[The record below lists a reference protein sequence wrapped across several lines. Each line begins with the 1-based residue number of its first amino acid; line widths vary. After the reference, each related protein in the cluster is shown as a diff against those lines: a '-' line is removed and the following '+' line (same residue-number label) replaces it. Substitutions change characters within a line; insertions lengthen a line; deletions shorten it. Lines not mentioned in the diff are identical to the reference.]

1 MSSTQSLFSP
11 PGHAVESPLTLQDGL
26 AMLARQA
33 VLILLTMAVLTAVTV
48 WLLGG
53 QKKVYTTTARIW
65 IQTEQQGTPAFLS
78 GLAAFR
84 DSPYPDPVA
93 RKIETEME
101 LLLTR
106 SNAADVI
113 RRFKLTEDQLAFK
126 PMDHVKNKVSKLL
139 GIEDSYAGQTAK
151 AGPPVDALVDQLLK
165 GIKISP
171 RRSGTAD
178 TSSNVLEIELE
189 STDGE
194 LAPKILAALIDGYL
208 KLSAEQSQQQATT
221 TSRLIERQMIQ
232 ARDELRAVEGEITEV
247 LMRQARR
254 AEADGTGGSLVT
266 ARTGTSLQGE
276 VDGGSGQ
283 LKNHM
288 MELQIQL
295 DQARQLYT
303 DDAEPVKAVKRRLAA
318 AESRLRQGM
327 GDGVKTSAEISRL
340 ERQRNLAQER
350 YVELR
355 KRLDQIELYLQAN
368 QEENQA
374 RTVVDNASA
383 ASGSGKAK
391 QLMLMAL
398 GPILGLALGLL
409 LAGVREFMDG
419 RMRSPKDVRQTLGL
433 PVLGQVSELSRR
445 ARRSLEQHRGG

>member
-1 MSSTQSLFSP
+1 M
-11 PGHAVESPLTLQDGL
+11 TLQDGL

-33 VLILLTMAVLTAVTV
+33 ILILITMAVLTAVTL

-78 GLAAFR
+78 GLAAYR

-101 LLLTR
+101 LLMTR

-113 RRFKLTEDQLAFK
+113 RRFKLTEGQLAFK

-139 GIEDSYAGQTAK
+139 GIEDDYVGEDAK
-151 AGPPVDALVDQLLK
+151 VGPPVDALVDQLLK

-194 LAPKILAALIDGYL
+194 LAPKILAALIEGYL

-232 ARDELRAVEGEITEV
+232 ARDELRAVEGEMTEV

-266 ARTGTSLQGE
+266 ARTGASLQGE
-276 VDGGSGQ
+276 ADGGSGQ

-318 AESRLRQGM
+318 AEARLRQGM
-327 GDGVKTSAEISRL
+327 GDGVRTNADLGRL

-391 QLMLMAL
+391 QLMLMVL

-433 PVLGQVSELSRR
+433 PVLGQVSELSRK

>member
-1 MSSTQSLFSP
+1 M
-11 PGHAVESPLTLQDGL
+11 TLQDGL

-33 VLILLTMAVLTAVTV
+33 ILILITMAVLTAVTL

-78 GLAAFR
+78 GLAAYR

-139 GIEDSYAGQTAK
+139 GIEDDYVGQDAK
-151 AGPPVDALVDQLLK
+151 SGPPVDALVDQLLK
-165 GIKISP
+165 GIKVSP

-194 LAPKILAALIDGYL
+194 VAPKILAALIEGYL

-254 AEADGTGGSLVT
+254 AESDGTGGSLVT
-266 ARTGTSLQGE
+266 ARTGAALQGE
-276 VDGGSGQ
+276 ADGGATQ

-303 DDAEPVKAVKRRLAA
+303 EDAEPVKAAKRRLAA
-318 AESRLRQGM
+318 AEARLRQGM
-327 GDGVKTSAEISRL
+327 GDGVKTSADISRL

-433 PVLGQVSELSRR
+433 PVLGQVSELSRS
-445 ARRSLEQHRGG
+445 ARRSLEQNRGG